1 MFERKIEEI
10 TSLFSRITI
19 GEQDSITARQI
30 YAAAIPQSLKLFFDR
45 DVEVWVSEEKQRLL
59 NSSHFHYS
67 DDEII
72 GKFDSIVALLPQYA
86 RFTALE
92 YQHTLDRNVSL
103 LFNYVCRPQ
112 WSLLRYFFSDRQ
124 HVPTA
129 EIVQGLKHFWHY
141 EYYRLVL
148 TEYFSKKDI
157 PVIDA
162 RKFEDLVKN
171 IDNEITRSFD
181 SKKLAS
187 LTEPIFELFNVDNE
201 SETPLVPTDA
211 LSIFFDDKGLS
222 SIVESIDREKSRREF
237 VSMHDL
243 VILIGEVDFT
253 MSLDISSIVNQHARS
268 LGVQVPERL
277 AHAGRDF
284 DVPSIPA
291 IEQDPVDISDGER
304 HLDFVISEEEQGV
317 IERDFDSVISEDDD
331 VDSLYHPSPYD
342 EIDNMKEQATIE
354 ENSETIGTIVED
366 PLDMDELAAEAELP
380 EYSASEESLLDLEK
394 ELYIETEQELPEDS
408 EDTEVLENDEVLS
421 EEAEI
426 YNMKDLD
433 EVAAIGLLDEE
444 GDSMTSTL
452 LVNDDIEM
460 DISLDDE
467 DELILDI
474 ENTKDTAELDIDWEK
489 EAANIPDMALGE
501 NTQESTVAD
510 TATAEDIRLETEKH
524 LKPAEELLSQLQL
537 DDVDE
542 ILEKPDQKRF
552 SDIPLID
559 DDDFPRRGATNV
571 DKEADEIPIPADDV
585 IRRFGDLLQQISV
598 SDQKK
603 YAKKLF
609 RKNEDTVKHALS
621 MLNGKPTWRE
631 ASEYIDELFIKY
643 DVDMYSR
650 IAVQFTDDIYKRYL
664 PRK

>member
-10 TSLFSRITI
+10 TALFSRITI
-19 GEQDSITARQI
+19 GEQDAITARQI
-30 YAAAIPQSLKLFFDR
+30 NAAAIPHSLKLFFGR
-45 DVEVWVSEEKQRLL
+45 DIDIWVSEEKQRLL
-59 NSSHFHYS
+59 SSAHFHYS
-67 DDEII
+67 DDEVI
-72 GKFDSIVALLPQYA
+72 GKFDSIVELLPQYA
-86 RFTALE
+86 RFSALE
-92 YQHTLDRNVSL
+92 YQHALDRNVSL

-112 WSLLRYFFSDRQ
+112 WSLLRYSFSDRE
-124 HVPTA
+124 HVPTG
-129 EIVQGLKHFWHY
+129 EIVQGLKYFWHY

-148 TEYFSKKDI
+148 TEYFSKKAI

-201 SETPLVPTDA
+201 SETPLVPLDA

-222 SIVESIDREKSRREF
+222 SIVESIDREKLHREF
-237 VSMHDL
+237 LSMHDL
-243 VILIGEVDFT
+243 VLLIGDVDFT
-253 MSLDISSIVNQHARS
+253 MSLDISSIVHQHARS
-268 LGVQVPERL
+268 LGVQVPERV

-284 DVPSIPA
+284 DVPSLPS

-317 IERDFDSVISEDDD
+317 IERDFDSIGSDEDDSAY
-331 VDSLYHPSPYD
+331 DSEAYD
-342 EIDNMKEQATIE
+342 SMALLVEEEATYAE
-354 ENSETIGTIVED
+354 SESKGIISADEV
-366 PLDMDELAAEAELP
+366 DMDELAAEAALP
-380 EYSASEESLLDLEK
+380 GYSAAEESILDLEE
-394 ELYIETEQELPEDS
+394 ELYVEEELDLPEN
-408 EDTEVLENDEVLS
+408 TEYPEEVEEMS
-421 EEAEI
+421 VEEEASSRR
-426 YNMKDLD
+426 DLD
-433 EVAAIGLLDEE
+433 EVADIGLLDEE
-444 GDSMTSTL
+444 EGSMVVQN

-460 DISLDDE
+460 DILLADE
-467 DELILDI
+467 DELILDTAKM
-474 ENTKDTAELDIDWEK
+474 EDTSELDIDWEK
-489 EAANIPDMALGE
+489 EAASIPDMSLA
-501 NTQESTVAD
+501 VDIPD
-510 TATAEDIRLETEKH
+510 TTAPAKVTSETFGIETEQY
-524 LKPAEELLSQLQL
+524 LKPTDELLSQLQF

-542 ILEKPDQKRF
+542 IIEKPAQKRF

-559 DDDFPRRGATNV
+559 NDDFPRRDTSSAEK
-571 DKEADEIPIPADDV
+571 DIEDDPIPADDV
-585 IRRFGDLLQQISV
+585 IRQFGDLFQQIGT

-609 RKNEDTVKHALS
+609 RKNDDTVKHALS
-621 MLNGKPTWRE
+621 VLNGKPTWRE